1 MYIFLLKKLDHY
13 TYEPQYLNLYFQNI
27 FQLCVY
33 VYKPKRNDRLT
44 KVCILSAR
52 TYILIF
58 YCKPSLNCDVHCRC
72 QSVTDATG
80 SSTQYTRTR
89 STDGRHFV
97 VTVET
102 NSGAEKLFVNAKS
115 SLIGCLSLFYLTS
128 MSNK

>member
-1 MYIFLLKKLDHY
+1 MTALLKY
-13 TYEPQYLNLYFQNI
+13 AYFQLGLI
-27 FQLCVY
+27 F
-33 VYKPKRNDRLT
+33 
-44 KVCILSAR
+44 
-52 TYILIF
+52 LIF

-115 SLIGCLSLFYLTS
+115 SLIGCLPPFYSTC
-128 MSNK
+128 MSNKYSASFIIN